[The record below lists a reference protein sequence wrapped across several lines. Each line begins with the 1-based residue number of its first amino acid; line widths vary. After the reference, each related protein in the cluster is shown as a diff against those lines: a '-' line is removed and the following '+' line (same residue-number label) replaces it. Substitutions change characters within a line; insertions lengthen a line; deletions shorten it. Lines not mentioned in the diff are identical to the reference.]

1 MSVDPVS
8 GTSPN
13 TYESPLAGRR
23 QKLDALENALQ
34 SGDLES
40 AQTAFAALQPQSAQS
55 ASIGAVGANARNQF
69 ASDLQAVGQA
79 LKAGDLTGAPQAF
92 ALMRQHRLHGR
103 HHDAGASVTP
113 REPHLPASSAAST
126 PMVVDTSLWEHG
138 LSDYSAGQRWQHR
151 LNGFQM
157 RPLLSLSSTLGSA
170 VKR

>member
-40 AQTAFAALQPQSAQS
+40 AQAAFAALQPQSAQS

-69 ASDLQAVGQA
+69 ATDLQAVGQA
-79 LKAGDLTGAPQAF
+79 LKAGDLSGAQQAF
-92 ALMRQHRLHGR
+92 ALMRQHRHHG
-103 HHDAGASVTP
+103 HHHGAGAQNPTP
-113 REPHLPASSAAST
+113 QTTPAASSNDVNPEIGTTINSIA
-126 PMVVDTSLWEHG
+126 
-138 LSDYSAGQRWQHR
+138 
-151 LNGFQM
+151 
-157 RPLLSLSSTLGSA
+157 
-170 VKR
+170 

>member
-8 GTSPN
+8 GASPN

-69 ASDLQAVGQA
+69 ASDLHAIGQA
-79 LKAGDLTGAPQAF
+79 LKAGDLTGAQQAF
-92 ALMRQHRLHGR
+92 ALMRQHRHHG
-103 HHDAGASVTP
+103 HHHGAGANKTP
-113 REPHLPASSAAST
+113 SQTTPAASSNDVNPEIGTTINSIA
-126 PMVVDTSLWEHG
+126 
-138 LSDYSAGQRWQHR
+138 
-151 LNGFQM
+151 
-157 RPLLSLSSTLGSA
+157 
-170 VKR
+170 